1 MSVGQKQARTHLDRS
16 VVEEH
21 RVWRGKGP
29 ARAEATKTKAYRC
42 SRLTVRYC
50 SEKNISEILFKHS
63 VHEKRLIQ
71 NSSKCVSIVFCLT
84 PQPSS
89 GYSPGASPGQRPW
102 ESWPEAVRVLAR
114 GRARGIFPG
123 PNPSEPQVGVLARGG
138 VRGKI
143 LLAGVC

>member
-50 SEKNISEILFKHS
+50 SEKNFGNSMFLFWK
-63 VHEKRLIQ
+63 EYFG
-71 NSSKCVSIVFCLT
+71 NIV
-84 PQPSS
+84 
-89 GYSPGASPGQRPW
+89 
-102 ESWPEAVRVLAR
+102 
-114 GRARGIFPG
+114 
-123 PNPSEPQVGVLARGG
+123 
-138 VRGKI
+138 
-143 LLAGVC
+143 

>member
-50 SEKNISEILFKHS
+50 SEKNISFFFFKKKYS
-63 VHEKRLIQ
+63 FHEKD
-71 NSSKCVSIVFCLT
+71 
-84 PQPSS
+84 
-89 GYSPGASPGQRPW
+89 
-102 ESWPEAVRVLAR
+102 
-114 GRARGIFPG
+114 
-123 PNPSEPQVGVLARGG
+123 
-138 VRGKI
+138 
-143 LLAGVC
+143 